1 MTAYLITGADPSLAS
16 RALTDLL
23 AELTGGPGAMVEV
36 EEHEPAE
43 DSEDGV
49 SKGRHDVSSI
59 LTALSTPPWLS
70 EHRIVV
76 VREAGSLT
84 AGQAA
89 EIAQLVA
96 APPVPNVLVLVAVGK
111 AVPASLAKAVGSS
124 GGRVIETDP
133 GPSSRARSDWLDA
146 QLRRSHVHLD
156 AGARRLLADHVGEEA
171 AAVDPI
177 LDLLAATYGEQAR
190 VGAEELR
197 PLLGEEGG
205 APPWALTDAIDRGD
219 LEEAV
224 RTLHRMLG
232 GGGRHPLQVLAILHR
247 HVSGLLRLDG
257 ADDVRSADDAA
268 ALLKMSAFPA
278 RKLLEQS
285 RRLGH
290 ERIVRAVEV
299 VAGADADLRG
309 RLSWPDELVME
320 VAVARLAQLASPRG
334 TASADRTHPRRRSG
348 QGGGAP

>member
-1 MTAYLITGADPSLAS
+1 VTAYLITGSDASLGS
-16 RALTDLL
+16 RALTDLVT
-23 AELTGGPGAMVEV
+23 ELTGGPGAMVEV
-36 EEHEPAE
+36 EAHEP
-43 DSEDGV
+43 SEASEEGEA
-49 SKGRHDVSSI
+49 KGRHDASAI
-59 LTALSTPPWLS
+59 LTALATPPWLS

-76 VREAGSLT
+76 VREAGLLT
-84 AGQAA
+84 ADQAA
-89 EIAQLVA
+89 EIAKLVV

-111 AVPASLAKAVGSS
+111 AVPTSLSKAVRSS
-124 GGRVIETDP
+124 DGRVIETDP
-133 GPSSRARSDWLDA
+133 GPNARARSDWFDA
-146 QLRRSHVHLD
+146 KLQRSRVHLD
-156 AGARRLLADHVGEEA
+156 AGARHLLAEHVGEDA

-177 LDLLAATYGEQAR
+177 LDLLAATYGEGAR
-190 VGAEELR
+190 VGEQELR

-205 APPWALTDAIDRGD
+205 TPPWALTDAIDRGD

-224 RTLHRMLG
+224 RTLRRMLG

-268 ALLKMSAFPA
+268 AVLKMSPFPA

-290 ERIVRAVEV
+290 ERIVRALDV

-309 RLSWPDELVME
+309 RLSWPAELVME
-320 VAVARLAQLASPRG
+320 VAVARLAQLSSPRG
-334 TASADRTHPRRRSG
+334 ATTSHQAHHRRPTG
-348 QGGGAP
+348 HGGGAR